1 MDTTRGFPSSAY
13 LTIKI
18 RKKLDI
24 KNHAHRTGNANSS
37 YINRIFNKKNIIIGK
52 KILYKLYLVGQHSNF
67 GWYFSM
73 N

>member
-1 MDTTRGFPSSAY
+1 MPIERVMGY
-13 LTIKI
+13 
-18 RKKLDI
+18 
-24 KNHAHRTGNANSS
+24 SS